1 MCSNKGLV
9 LACQSG
15 NAAGAKLS
23 RGSDVVV
30 RSEVLDSGTEFL
42 ILASNGIWEVSFN
55 TYHHYILQ

>member
-1 MCSNKGLV
+1 MCSHKGLV

-15 NAAGAKLS
+15 NAAGAKHS

-55 TYHHYILQ
+55 TNT